1 MSKNILM
8 AALLT
13 MLTLA
18 GCSANQSASS
28 PMDVGATAGAEARI
42 PSLVITEKR
51 MTPAQKAAYDQGI
64 DVQITS
70 LKAVE

>member
-1 MSKNILM
+1 MSKNVLM
-8 AALLT
+8 ATLLS
-13 MLTLA
+13 LAALA

-28 PMDVGATAGAEARI
+28 PLDAGATAGADRRI

-51 MTPAQKAAYDQGI
+51 MTPAQKAAYDQGV
-64 DVQITS
+64 DVQITQ

>member
-1 MSKNILM
+1 MFKTVLM
-8 AALLT
+8 TCLLALT
-13 MLTLA
+13 ALA

-28 PMDVGATAGAEARI
+28 PMDVGATTGADPRV

-64 DVQITS
+64 DVQITQ

>member
-1 MSKNILM
+1 MSKSVLIASLLSL
-8 AALLT
+8 AA
-13 MLTLA
+13 LA

-28 PMDVGATAGAEARI
+28 PMDPGATAGADRRI

-64 DVQITS
+64 DVQITQ

>member
-1 MSKNILM
+1 MSKNALI
-8 AALLT
+8 ASLLT
-13 MLTLA
+13 LAALA
-18 GCSANQSASS
+18 GCSANQSLSS
-28 PMDVGATAGAEARI
+28 SMDAGATAGTDQRV

-64 DVQITS
+64 DVQITQ